1 MPESKGF
8 RIRYNGEALADHS
21 IEINDLAPALIA
33 VSDLIQ
39 EANSMANKGGAT
51 ISVKVKATETGCFQ
65 IWIQTAQM
73 TAHDVRE
80 LLDGPNVTA
89 LVALLVILGF
99 LEGPEN
105 ITGLITLIK
114 RMCGKAPKKITP
126 RGNSELEIETESGTV
141 TISKLEWEMYKNPK
155 IRLAAYNIIKP
166 IEKSGVETV
175 EFIDGDKTPSKANK
189 SDAKYFVPPTE
200 MEEPLQESI
209 REVFVNVVQ
218 MWFKDGYKWKFSE
231 GESEWNA
238 EIKDQKFIEK
248 LLKDE
253 ISIHARD
260 FLKVRVKQTQY
271 TLGSTV
277 KSDYEIIEVMEIKQ
291 SPRQP
296 FLM

>member
-1 MPESKGF
+1 MSESKGF
-8 RIRYNGEALADHS
+8 RIKYDGEALADHS

-39 EANSMANKGGAT
+39 EANSMANRGDST

-73 TAHDVRE
+73 TSDDLVKMLASDKSIALGM
-80 LLDGPNVTA
+80 LLFY
-89 LVALLVILGF
+89 IGF
-99 LEGPEN
+99 VGGPEKL
-105 ITGLITLIK
+105 TGLIGLIK
-114 RMCGKAPKKITP
+114 RLCGKAPKKITQT
-126 RGNSELEIETESGTV
+126 GENELEIETESGSV

-155 IRLAAYNIIKP
+155 IRQAAYNIIKP
-166 IEKSGVETV
+166 VEKAGVETV
-175 EFIDGDKTPSKANK
+175 EFIDGDKTPSKITK
-189 SDAKYFVPPTE
+189 SDAKYFVPPAE
-200 MEEPLQESI
+200 MEETLQESI
-209 REVFVNVVQ
+209 REVYVNVVQ

-231 GESEWNA
+231 GEGEWNA
-238 EIKDQKFIEK
+238 EIKDQKFIER

-271 TLGSTV
+271 TVGSTV

-291 SPRQP
+291 TPRQA